1 MGFFLYLYVRD
12 YDYLLNPPVSLK
24 PVPRLCN
31 IGKVERPASIFNPV
45 TPMDIGEL
53 DLVNPEIFPN
63 DKVPHGLVAEP
74 VVAIPTT
81 LVVDRTLQVSIPAFA
96 TLEKASTLYTLFKNV
111 VPIPTV
117 DELCPSIEV
126 IPNPVTVSDTNILLF
141 AARAEILGCVTKNS
155 NASGLP
161 PIPVAV
167 CIPVIIPENP
177 VATPA
182 LVIFSRD
189 TDGKAVI
196 T

>member
-1 MGFFLYLYVRD
+1 
-12 YDYLLNPPVSLK
+12 
-24 PVPRLCN
+24 
-31 IGKVERPASIFNPV
+31 
-45 TPMDIGEL
+45 MDIGEL

-189 TDGKAVI
+189 TDG
-196 T
+196 